1 LSLELETA
9 KYFIY
14 LSNIDEKNG
23 ENISLSNNKL
33 QCLLFLL
40 QNYHYE
46 QHNKLYFKENVFTMG
61 EFSPVISNVDKQFQT
76 FGSNNLFLTTES
88 DYDTLDNIKKE
99 SIQEI
104 WNYTKNLSTSFI
116 IKSLMENEGIWD
128 KFYKNRNIGDSI
140 PNIEIQEFI
149 EQLS

>member
-1 LSLELETA
+1 MSLELETA

-46 QHNKLYFKENVFTMG
+46 QHNKLYFKEDVFTMG

-116 IKSLMENEGIWD
+116 IKSLVENERIWD

-140 PNIEIQEFI
+140 PNVEFQEFI

>member
-1 LSLELETA
+1 MSLELETA

-116 IKSLMENEGIWD
+116 IKSLMENERIWD